1 MKHTMRTLLG
11 VLLALTMAVGLLPG
25 MLSTAHADGYCPSCG
40 SQDFYW
46 SDWDDCFICNNCF
59 ADFDEPS
66 ANPPAHHHAWGYGSD
81 ENTIEARCYSLDDC
95 PDGYNSDG
103 ITLTIH
109 APSSLVCDGN
119 AKTAWISGYPASAPE
134 GLAARPSITYN
145 PGGSTAP
152 STPGTYTASFSW
164 GGTET
169 ASVQFTLTAPAH
181 THSWSYQANGSTVT
195 ATCTGAG
202 DCDYKTNG
210 IALTINAPSN
220 LVCDGNAK
228 AAAISGTIP
237 EGLGLATH
245 SRISYAKN
253 GGIIPSAPT
262 TPGGYTASFT
272 WGGAT
277 GSVSFIL
284 TEPHTHSW
292 SYQANGATVTASC
305 GQGCDITEGL
315 SITISAP
322 SGTLTYDGNGKAASL
337 STGYNTTAFPGSYSI
352 SYTKNGSP
360 VSGTPT
366 EAGAYTAS
374 FTVGTATGSVNYT
387 INKAD
392 PIANAPTGLTATYG
406 QTLAN
411 VTLSNPQGNTAG
423 IWAWA
428 DSTASV
434 GSAGSHTFTA
444 NFTPNDTA
452 NYNSKSNVNVTVN
465 VNKADPIA
473 NAPTGLT
480 ATYGQTLANVTLSN
494 PQGNT
499 PGTWAW
505 TDSTASVGSVG
516 SHTFT
521 ANFTPNDTANYNTAS
536 ANVTVT
542 VGKAEATVKANNASK
557 TYGDSDPKFS
567 AEVTGV
573 VAGDTLNYTL
583 SRGLEQN
590 VGAYPIIVN
599 LGENPNYNVIPINGT
614 LTINP
619 RNDSAKDDKSETAGE
634 EDAASVT
641 VEDGVATLAADS
653 IDEALNNREAGAVTV
668 DMSAVGTKITEVVI
682 PNAMLIKV
690 AEAVADETNSTDS
703 LEIRLTDGTIR
714 LNAEA
719 VASIKEQAGDKDL
732 HLVLASVKEEE
743 LSETQREAVKDV
755 EALAIYEAYILLD
768 GQRVEISGG
777 SKVTAAVK
785 AELAEGQ
792 SESGVCVF
800 AVNEAGEM
808 TEVPVTWEDGEAKFD
823 VDSFSK
829 YVVTYDP
836 AK

>member
-411 VTLSNPQGNTAG
+411 VTLSNPQGNT
-423 IWAWA
+423 
-428 DSTASV
+428 
-434 GSAGSHTFTA
+434 
-444 NFTPNDTA
+444 
-452 NYNSKSNVNVTVN
+452 
-465 VNKADPIA
+465 
-473 NAPTGLT
+473 
-480 ATYGQTLANVTLSN
+480 
-494 PQGNT
+494 

>member
-499 PGTWAW
+499 PGTW
-505 TDSTASVGSVG
+505 
-516 SHTFT
+516 
-521 ANFTPNDTANYNTAS
+521 
-536 ANVTVT
+536 
-542 VGKAEATVKANNASK
+542 
-557 TYGDSDPKFS
+557 
-567 AEVTGV
+567 
-573 VAGDTLNYTL
+573 
-583 SRGLEQN
+583 
-590 VGAYPIIVN
+590 
-599 LGENPNYNVIPINGT
+599 
-614 LTINP
+614 
-619 RNDSAKDDKSETAGE
+619 
-634 EDAASVT
+634 
-641 VEDGVATLAADS
+641 
-653 IDEALNNREAGAVTV
+653 
-668 DMSAVGTKITEVVI
+668 
-682 PNAMLIKV
+682 
-690 AEAVADETNSTDS
+690 
-703 LEIRLTDGTIR
+703 
-714 LNAEA
+714 
-719 VASIKEQAGDKDL
+719 
-732 HLVLASVKEEE
+732 
-743 LSETQREAVKDV
+743 
-755 EALAIYEAYILLD
+755 
-768 GQRVEISGG
+768 
-777 SKVTAAVK
+777 
-785 AELAEGQ
+785 
-792 SESGVCVF
+792 
-800 AVNEAGEM
+800 
-808 TEVPVTWEDGEAKFD
+808 
-823 VDSFSK
+823 
-829 YVVTYDP
+829 
-836 AK
+836 